1 MERGCSWVYVRNGYK
16 KIHPL
21 SKTES
26 QVITK
31 KLPAS
36 SLSDLQRVLLKKQKK
51 TVISLNASSQ
61 PYSDGDILDNEV
73 DVKNNVW
80 LAYRLRNSF
89 GHFYR
94 PKHLIESEI
103 NAFLDAGHHTVG
115 KKSDIDLS
123 ISQKQTVFVQGF
135 PSKPRSAR
143 CVVLQH

>member
-1 MERGCSWVYVRNGYK
+1 MRLVLRENISVVATSIVVSRSLRRKGLGTILLDHMHTCCRCLGFGRVVLWSADAVGFYVRNGYK

-73 DVKNNVW
+73 DVKNNV
-80 LAYRLRNSF
+80 LARIPSSKF
-89 GHFYR
+89 
-94 PKHLIESEI
+94 IW
-103 NAFLDAGHHTVG
+103 AFL
-115 KKSDIDLS
+115 
-123 ISQKQTVFVQGF
+123 
-135 PSKPRSAR
+135 PSET
-143 CVVLQH
+143 LN